1 LLHLYLLNYYTS
13 FPAKQK
19 PEISTLG
26 CWLVLN
32 GGEGLPS
39 SKLIIILENRDYM
52 AGMKEKLAEIKGVY
66 RSLKLS
72 PAVTTFNLF

>member
-1 LLHLYLLNYYTS
+1 MIINVIPPTSLIFFIRFIFPHYTL

-19 PEISTLG
+19 PEIFTLG
-26 CWLVLN
+26 CW
-32 GGEGLPS
+32 LPS

-52 AGMKEKLAEIKGVY
+52 TMLKEKLLEIKRGY

-72 PAVTTFNLF
+72 PTVAI